1 MKIWLKFFI
10 LATWLPILFDE
21 SCGDSPKVDNSIA
34 SSWGADEGKQVTY
47 ACADG
52 YRLSGEKNLYCTS
65 SQEWQAPPPI
75 CKAVS
80 SRESEPDEEEES
92 EALVTE
98 KITQTISTAVHGD
111 PWVQDRL
118 DGKVR
123 DTISSFSNQIDLSA
137 LCRLLTNPSEE
148 NVT

>member
-1 MKIWLKFFI
+1 MKIRLKFFI

-21 SCGDSPKVDNSIA
+21 SCADSPKVDNSIA

-47 ACADG
+47 TCADG

-65 SQEWQAPPPI
+65 SQEWHAPPPI

-80 SRESEPDEEEES
+80 SRESEPDKEEES

-98 KITQTISTAVHGD
+98 KITQTIATAVMAEPLSCGMN
-111 PWVQDRL
+111 WIET
-118 DGKVR
+118 K
-123 DTISSFSNQIDLSA
+123 SN
-137 LCRLLTNPSEE
+137 T
-148 NVT
+148 TKK